1 MSDPNSVP
9 NPLHFGNPSIR
20 ILLFLA
26 VAFKMQT
33 KNGFLSKFFMLISH
47 FRYINIIKSHKI
59 VLVPRNLIFLLV
71 IEGTV
76 SLQMI
81 TDPDLDP
88 RGPKTFGSGS
98 LVSNLIPGL
107 NSLPAI

>member
-1 MSDPNSVP
+1 M
-9 NPLHFGNPSIR
+9 
-20 ILLFLA
+20 
-26 VAFKMQT
+26 
-33 KNGFLSKFFMLISH
+33 
-47 FRYINIIKSHKI
+47 KSHKI
-59 VLVPRNLIFLLV
+59 VLVPRNLLIFLLV

-88 RGPKTFGSGS
+88 RGPKTFGFGT

-107 NSLPAI
+107 NSLPAICFE